1 MVLVLEQ
8 YLKRTNKHIAN
19 MLKLQR
25 NLTPANSSKRLILN
39 LGIAQNLLLE
49 QIDELEDCK
58 RAAKVPECIDKKY
71 Y

>member
-1 MVLVLEQ
+1 
-8 YLKRTNKHIAN
+8 